1 MKITTT
7 LNTKK
12 LINYILDNRDC
23 FMNKITKF
31 TSLSEKCVVYV
42 RYGEISIEYYD
53 NDTKINNDLFTLD
66 IDIDIHTHCFDFLIV
81 FYRRYSNTNYKR
93 EAFTDCTIDDVL
105 EYFENPLLADIT
117 IIYKNKVIY
126 DLGKV
131 IDHE

>member
-1 MKITTT
+1 MNITTT

-31 TSLSEKCVVYV
+31 TSLTGKCVVYV

-53 NDTKINNDLFTLD
+53 SDTKNNNDLFTLD

-81 FYRRYSNTNYKR
+81 FYRRYSNPNYKR

>member
-81 FYRRYSNTNYKR
+81 FYRRYSNPNYKR

-131 IDHE
+131 IEHE

>member
-12 LINYILDNRDC
+12 LINYILYNRDC

-81 FYRRYSNTNYKR
+81 FYRRYSNPNYKR